1 MRENQKE
8 MLDELRKEVVLNILP
23 NSEKD
28 LEHYCEET
36 GDFSCLSSSIDYIY
50 HLLDKAEIEVKT
62 GFKIKEC
69 YSPFNE
75 FAVRT
80 IYAFVIEEY
89 KHVSIDAILYVYF
102 DECEGEIVSIGLE
115 GMTTLQDVKAK
126 SLKYEEDFIFKIIAV
141 KCYEDNKIEMFSDE
155 KIATNEVETED
166 VPI

>member
-1 MRENQKE
+1 MCEKE

-50 HLLDKAEIEVKT
+50 HLLDKAE
-62 GFKIKEC
+62 
-69 YSPFNE
+69 
-75 FAVRT
+75 
-80 IYAFVIEEY
+80 IEEY